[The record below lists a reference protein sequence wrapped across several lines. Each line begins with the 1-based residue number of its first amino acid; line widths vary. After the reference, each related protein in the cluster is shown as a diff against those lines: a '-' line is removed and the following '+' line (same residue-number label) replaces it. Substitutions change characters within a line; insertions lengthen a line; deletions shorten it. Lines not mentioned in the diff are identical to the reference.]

1 VKSAR
6 VQIQVN
12 GIRAHRRIRSHGRVQ
27 PLLKLV
33 GEQALDQV
41 KAGGEMPR
49 ELADGHSGALGDL
62 L

>member
-1 VKSAR
+1 VPIAVSVPTAAL
-6 VQIQVN
+6 N
-12 GIRAHRRIRSHGRVQ
+12 
-27 PLLKLV
+27 LV